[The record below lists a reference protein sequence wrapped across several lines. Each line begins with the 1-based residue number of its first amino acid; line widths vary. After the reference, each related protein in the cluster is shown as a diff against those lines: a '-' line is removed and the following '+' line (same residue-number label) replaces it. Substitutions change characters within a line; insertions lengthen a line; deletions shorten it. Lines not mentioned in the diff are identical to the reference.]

1 MAILKM
7 KKLRICGVSEE
18 QTQLIRQLQLLGSV
32 EIGAPCALT
41 DTQGVQVFCAGD
53 GKSADALLRTSA
65 RLTSALETLK
75 HYETQKGGLFA
86 ARPEKTIGELFS
98 DEAYAAA
105 LDTAQAVLDAQDAR
119 SRLAAEKSRLTAVRE
134 SFVPWQQLPLP
145 LETLG
150 TQHTRILL
158 GTVPAQTDLEAL
170 RAKVFEAAD
179 EVQLEQIS
187 ADQQS
192 LYLLVFVH
200 KCAAE
205 AVGAALREAGFA
217 LTTFDGVQGTAA
229 ENIRRTDEAIAACEQ
244 QDAEKLAELTA
255 LAEQKSALQLAF
267 DRCTQEISKAQAADR
282 LVHSEKTFCLGG
294 WVPCEDV
301 GKLEALLSGFCC
313 AWELT
318 DPAPEEY
325 PDVPV
330 KLKNNKLTWPLNM
343 VTEMYSLPAY
353 DGVDPNPLM
362 APFFILFYGIMMADM
377 GYGLLMILAS
387 IIITKKSRPKGTSGQ
402 MFGLMFS
409 CGISTFLM
417 GALTGGFFG
426 DFLPQ
431 LVGIIDPDTTFKAL
445 PSLFTPL
452 DDTITILIGAMAL
465 GFVQIV
471 TGMAIS
477 FVEKIKKGQ
486 IMDAIWEE
494 LTWWIVFAGIACM
507 ALGVTNIVL
516 YVGLAM
522 VVVGSGWS
530 AKGFGKVT
538 AIFGSV
544 YNHVTG
550 YFGDIL
556 SYSRLMTLMLAGSVI
571 ASVFNTLGAIPG
583 NVVFFLIVSALGNGL
598 NFALNLL
605 SCYVHDLRLQCLEY
619 FGKFYQDGGKPFE
632 PLAINTKYVDIQS

>member
-75 HYETQKGGLFA
+75 HYETKKGGLFA

-170 RAKVFEAAD
+170 RARVFEAAD

-255 LAEQKSALQLAF
+255 LAAQKPALQLAF
-267 DRCTQEISKAQAADR
+267 DRCTQEIAKAQAADR

-583 NVVFFLIVSALGNGL
+583 NVVIFLIVSMLGNGL

>member
-75 HYETQKGGLFA
+75 HYETKKGGLFA

-170 RAKVFEAAD
+170 RARVFEAAD

-192 LYLLVFVH
+192 RYLLVFVH

-205 AVGAALREAGFA
+205 AVGAALHEAGFA

-255 LAEQKSALQLAF
+255 LAAQKPALQLAF
-267 DRCTQEISKAQAADR
+267 DRCTQEIAKAQAADR

-583 NVVFFLIVSALGNGL
+583 NVVFFLLVSVAGNGL

-619 FGKFYQDGGKPFE
+619 FGKFYKDGGKPFE
-632 PLAINTKYVDIQS
+632 PLAINTNYVDIQS